1 MNGCNNNNN
10 KINQV
15 REKAKFYLKSN
26 FPSKLNLSFYCTSLS
41 LYTPPLYTSHI
52 RVYAALKILYF
63 STGQMY
69 IYIPGLCVNVVIY
82 NLVKTAQRGSDRR
95 RRRR

>member
-26 FPSKLNLSFYCTSLS
+26 FPSKLNLSFYCTSILS
-41 LYTPPLYTSHI
+41 LLLYTSHI
-52 RVYAALKILYF
+52 RVACVEDITFYIF
-63 STGQMY
+63 FFCTGQIYSGLVCCY
-69 IYIPGLCVNVVIY
+69 I
-82 NLVKTAQRGSDRR
+82 S
-95 RRRR
+95 

>member
-26 FPSKLNLSFYCTSLS
+26 FPSKLNLTFYCTSIPPCY
-41 LYTPPLYTSHI
+41 YTLRTS
-52 RVYAALKILYF
+52 V
-63 STGQMY
+63 
-69 IYIPGLCVNVVIY
+69 
-82 NLVKTAQRGSDRR
+82 
-95 RRRR
+95 

>member
-26 FPSKLNLSFYCTSLS
+26 FPSKLNLSFYCTSILLLAIIHFAHPCS
-41 LYTPPLYTSHI
+41 CVEDITFYFCNTGAH
-52 RVYAALKILYF
+52 KIYSGLVCC
-63 STGQMY
+63 Y
-69 IYIPGLCVNVVIY
+69 I
-82 NLVKTAQRGSDRR
+82 NLVK
-95 RRRR
+95 

>member
-26 FPSKLNLSFYCTSLS
+26 FPSKLNLSFYCTSTLPAIIHFAHPCS
-41 LYTPPLYTSHI
+41 CVEDITF
-52 RVYAALKILYF
+52 YF
-63 STGQMY
+63 CTGQIYSGLVCCY
-69 IYIPGLCVNVVIY
+69 I
-82 NLVKTAQRGSDRR
+82 T
-95 RRRR
+95 